1 MRLAIFSI
9 FCLLTVQAAIEQKYN
24 SMTAL
29 DLKRE
34 VTVLEKQKKFLE
46 EELATSSGVATP
58 GKQMPS
64 IPKGEIDPKY
74 SSTDALSLKRL
85 ATKLDSEVQQL
96 QHQLG
101 VTPLST
107 PVKTSPAPTVVFT
120 AGAASGRAD
129 LDDILHKL
137 DDVSREVRALRVH
150 SDITPS
156 NLSGAFDQH
165 ATADDR
171 SLDLA
176 FKDSSLVEA
185 YKAAKKANSLAGFW
199 PVVKAQVLK
208 KLEAKVNEL
217 QPGGNN
223 SILLVQY
230 SNNMIG
236 YMVGAKLKEVTKEEF
251 LRDLNL
257 RIQALTFDGITI
269 PIDKNVEQF
278 RASYIG
284 KINIAI
290 ASQIDDL
297 VAGNADT
304 VILQEDVARN
314 IKGTNLAPKS
324 KNAFRYILQEAV
336 K

>member
-1 MRLAIFSI
+1 
-9 FCLLTVQAAIEQKYN
+9 
-24 SMTAL
+24 
-29 DLKRE
+29 LK
-34 VTVLEKQKKFLE
+34 
-46 EELATSSGVATP
+46 
-58 GKQMPS
+58 
-64 IPKGEIDPKY
+64 
-74 SSTDALSLKRL
+74 
-85 ATKLDSEVQQL
+85 
-96 QHQLG
+96 
-101 VTPLST
+101 
-107 PVKTSPAPTVVFT
+107 
-120 AGAASGRAD
+120 
-129 LDDILHKL
+129 KL

-171 SLDLA
+171 VLNLA

-208 KLEAKVNEL
+208 KLETKVNEL